1 MKNKAII
8 FFTFLTI
15 ILLAVVFVNSYAEAV
30 FKKDNSQEKRRVQ
43 ECQQNCNRNE
53 ECVMYQENCNQNNN
67 NCLVYEENC
76 KQNEECPVY
85 KEECTINS
93 QNNCGMNR
101 TYKKEC
107 NRKSCN
113 NQFCENYKNNHH
125 RRNCNK

>member
-8 FFTFLTI
+8 FLTFLTI

-53 ECVMYQENCNQNNN
+53 EC
-67 NCLVYEENC
+67 
-76 KQNEECPVY
+76 
-85 KEECTINS
+85 
-93 QNNCGMNR
+93 
-101 TYKKEC
+101 

-113 NQFCENYKNNHH
+113 NQFSENYKNNHH